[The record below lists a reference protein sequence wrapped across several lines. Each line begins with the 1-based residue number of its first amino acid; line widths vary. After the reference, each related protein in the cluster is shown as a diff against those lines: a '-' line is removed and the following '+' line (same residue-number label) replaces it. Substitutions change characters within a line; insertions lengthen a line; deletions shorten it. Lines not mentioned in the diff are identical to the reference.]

1 MNYQVGRM
9 KYVRIDFARL
19 CYKLLNMIKIQN
31 DGPRNS
37 EACAVVICLKVH
49 KFELALFYI
58 R

>member
-1 MNYQVGRM
+1 MNNQFQTERHIEISLV
-9 KYVRIDFARL
+9 RL

-37 EACAVVICLKVH
+37 EAYAVVICLKVH